1 VLLPRFV
8 AAAGRIATLGSARGS
23 FRRREQREPGDF
35 VRLVYRSPL
44 DCRERERERERGV
57 RNYRCNVPVFRYARD
72 ALHRCNDAA
81 NARNVTANYPATI
94 WPSSYFDITF
104 DGSRL
109 RRLTRACSRFAIANL
124 ILLPVSARAR
134 ARARAARE
142 KGIKMMPRLAP
153 ARCAR
158 ACG

>member
-1 VLLPRFV
+1 
-8 AAAGRIATLGSARGS
+8 
-23 FRRREQREPGDF
+23 
-35 VRLVYRSPL
+35 
-44 DCRERERERERGV
+44 V

-72 ALHRCNDAA
+72 AHDVARRARNDAA

-124 ILLPVSARAR
+124 ILLPVSARA
-134 ARARAARE
+134 
-142 KGIKMMPRLAP
+142 P
-153 ARCAR
+153 ARHAR
-158 ACG
+158 RE